1 MDENTNSAKKLTLV
15 SLILMIFTSVF
26 GFANMPRAFYL
37 MGYAAIPWY
46 ILSAVLFFIPYAFMM
61 AEYGAAY
68 KKETGGIYS
77 WMEKSVGSKYAFIG
91 TFMWYASYIIWMVNV
106 STTLWIPLSNAIF
119 GSDRTAELS
128 FLGLSSTQCL
138 GILGCIWILLVTFI
152 ASKGVEKITKVTS
165 VGGTAVALMNVVLLL
180 GGIIVLALNG
190 FQFKQPILNIAR
202 DFTTSPNPAYQT
214 PLSILSFLTFAIFAF
229 GGLEVLGGLVDQ
241 TENAEKTFPK
251 GLTISAIVIAVG
263 YALGIFACGMFT
275 NWNNVLSVESV
286 NMANVAYVLMRN
298 LGFELGMAFGM
309 AQSSAVTLGLWTAR
323 FVGLSLFLA
332 FTGAFFTLTYSPLK
346 TLIEGSPKKLWPGKF
361 AEIKDGMPLNAMWIQ
376 ALIVIIIILV
386 VSFGG
391 SNGQEFFSLLVLMTN
406 VAMTIPY
413 IFLLGAFPSFK
424 KKQLSGEVEKPFI
437 VYKSYTIALIASVI
451 VSFVV
456 GFANVFSI
464 IEPAIEGN
472 TMDTVF
478 MIAGPVI
485 FSIIAFILYYLYEK
499 KIDKQ

>member
-1 MDENTNSAKKLTLV
+1 MGENTNTTKKLTLV

-46 ILSAVLFFIPYAFMM
+46 VLSAILFFIPYAFMM
-61 AEYGAAY
+61 AEYGSAF

-77 WMEKSVGSKYAFIG
+77 WMEKSVGPKYAFIG

-106 STTLWIPLSNAIF
+106 SSTIWVPLSNAIF
-119 GSDRTAELS
+119 GSDRTGSLS
-128 FLGLSSTQCL
+128 LLGLSSIQSL
-138 GILGCIWILLVTFI
+138 GILGCLWILLVTFI

-165 VGGTAVALMNVVLLL
+165 VGGTAVALLNLVLLIGGLVVL
-180 GGIIVLALNG
+180 ASNG

-241 TENAEKTFPK
+241 TENAERTFPK

-263 YALGIFACGMFT
+263 YAIGIFACGMFT
-275 NWNNVLSVESV
+275 NWNDVLSLDTV

-298 LGFELGMAFGM
+298 LGYELGMTFGM
-309 AQSSAVTLGLWTAR
+309 SQASAITLGLWVAR
-323 FVGLSLFLA
+323 FVGLSMFLA
-332 FTGAFFTLTYSPLK
+332 LTGAFFTLTYSPLK

-361 AEIKDGMPLNAMWIQ
+361 AEIKDVNAMWIQ
-376 ALIVIIIILV
+376 AIIAILIILV

-391 SNGQEFFSLLVLMTN
+391 SNGQAFFALLVLMTN

-413 IFLLGAFPSFK
+413 IFLSGAFPVFK
-424 KKQLSGEVEKPFI
+424 KKQLAGEVEKPFM
-437 VYKSYTIALIASVI
+437 VYKSYGMALTASII

-464 IEPAIEGN
+464 IEPAINGRI
-472 TMDTVF
+472 TDTVF

-499 KIDKQ
+499 K